1 MNAHNV
7 TLFCEEVSRFCW
19 LQYPWQH
26 NHVHNVKIC
35 MGASATVHCQGLYGF
50 YDCYLLLSRFQQI
63 MSLPS
68 TGCLLLTMSF
78 MRYEMSFL
86 IFSIF
91 IKSNKVSSAEFTSSD
106 ILLLFSWS
114 YCVCFWWAI
123 CPHQHVKLTFNIK
136 IFG

>member
-1 MNAHNV
+1 MWRSEQALLTTISMTTQSCAQCQGLHG
-7 TLFCEEVSRFCW
+7 T
-19 LQYPWQH
+19 H
-26 NHVHNVKIC
+26 A
-35 MGASATVHCQGLYGF
+35 MGASATVHCQGLYGL
-50 YDCYLLLSRFQQI
+50 YDCYLPLSRFQQI

-106 ILLLFSWS
+106 ILLLSSWS
-114 YCVCFWWAI
+114 YCVCFWLAI